1 MAMAPCSILRIVSAY
16 IFFCKRLHSE
26 NDALRWGFLAKGTV
40 MQNARSA
47 PTLEDVAKEAGVSTA
62 TVSRCLNTP
71 DRVVE
76 ATRTKVMAA
85 VEALG
90 YAPNFAARVMAA
102 KRSNTIGAIIP
113 TMENAIF
120 ARGLQAFQEEL
131 HSRGYTLIV
140 ASSAYQQDVEREQI
154 RTLVSRGAD
163 GLLLIGHDR
172 DPGVYEFLEN
182 QNVPSLVAWTH
193 DARGARP
200 SVGFD
205 NRVAMKA
212 LTDEI
217 LRFGHRRIAV
227 ISGLTKG
234 NDRARLR
241 LEGIYDSLRSV
252 GQVTGKL
259 PIIETTYDTE
269 SGAIAFEALMSEEHP
284 PTAVICGNDVLG
296 VGAIKRAHEL
306 GIDVPGQVSITGFDD
321 LELARI
327 VMPALTTVRVPHR
340 QMGTVAAG
348 ILVDMVENDSR
359 GAPVELDTTVKL
371 RASLG
376 PAPKV

>member
-1 MAMAPCSILRIVSAY
+1 
-16 IFFCKRLHSE
+16 
-26 NDALRWGFLAKGTV
+26 

-47 PTLEDVAKEAGVSTA
+47 PTIEDVAKAAGVSTA

-76 ATRTKVMAA
+76 ATRNKVMAA

-120 ARGLQAFQEEL
+120 ARGLQSFQEVL

-140 ASSAYQQDVEREQI
+140 ASSAYQPEIEREQI

-172 DPGVYEFLEN
+172 DPAVYEFLEN
-182 QNVPSLVAWTH
+182 QNVPSLVAWTY
-193 DARGARP
+193 DAKGARP

-217 LRFGHRRIAV
+217 LRLGHRRIAV
-227 ISGLTKG
+227 ISGVTKG

-241 LEGIYDSLRSV
+241 LEGIKDALRAA
-252 GQVTGKL
+252 GQDTRDLRVL
-259 PIIETTYDTE
+259 ETTYETE
-269 SGAIAFEALMSEEHP
+269 SGAVAFDALMSEDQP

-296 VGAIKRAHEL
+296 VGAIKRARDL

-327 VMPALTTVRVPHR
+327 VTPALTTVRVPHR

-348 ILVDMVENDSR
+348 LLIDMVENEIS
-359 GAPVELDTTVKL
+359 GAPVELETTVKL

-376 PAPKV
+376 PVPGAERR

>member
-1 MAMAPCSILRIVSAY
+1 
-16 IFFCKRLHSE
+16 
-26 NDALRWGFLAKGTV
+26 

-47 PTLEDVAKEAGVSTA
+47 PTLEDVAKAAGVSTA

-76 ATRTKVMAA
+76 KTRNKVMAA

-102 KRSNTIGAIIP
+102 KRSKTIGAIIP

-120 ARGLQAFQEEL
+120 ARGLQTFQEEL
-131 HSRGYTLIV
+131 HNRGYTLIV
-140 ASSAYQQDVEREQI
+140 ASSAYQPEIENEQV

-172 DPGVYEFLEN
+172 DPAVYDFLEN
-182 QNVPSLVAWTH
+182 QNVPSLVAWTY
-193 DARGARP
+193 DAKGARP

-205 NRVAMKA
+205 NRVSMKA
-212 LTDEI
+212 LADEI
-217 LRFGHRRIAV
+217 LRHGHRRIAV
-227 ISGLTKG
+227 ISGVTSG

-241 LEGIYDSLRSV
+241 LEGINDALRAA
-252 GQVTGKL
+252 GNGAKL
-259 PIIETTYDTE
+259 LNVIETTYETE

-306 GIDVPGQVSITGFDD
+306 GIEVPGKVSITGFDD
-321 LELARI
+321 LELSRI
-327 VMPALTTVRVPHR
+327 VTPALTTVRVPHR
-340 QMGTVAAG
+340 QMGETAAG
-348 ILVDMVENDSR
+348 ILIDMVENATA
-359 GAPVELDTTVKL
+359 GAPVELDTTLEL

-376 PAPKV
+376 PVPSE